1 MNSDSLVI
9 TALGEDRP
17 GLIAQLS
24 HAINEAGC
32 NIQDSRMSVLGG
44 EFAILMQV
52 SGKWNKLTKLES
64 SLHHLQE
71 TSGLTIIS
79 KRTTPRRLSGDKIP
93 YTIEVVSLDH
103 PGIVSRLAEYLSAKS
118 INVYDMV
125 STSQPAPHTGSPI
138 FTLNMTVEIPA
149 DLHIATLRDEFMEFC
164 ENLNLDAVIEPYK
177 P

>member
-52 SGKWNKLTKLES
+52 SGKWNNLAKLETN
-64 SLHHLQE
+64 LHHLQE
-71 TSGLTIIS
+71 SSGLTIIS
-79 KRTTPRRLSGDKIP
+79 KRTEGRAKGQSLIP
-93 YTIEVVSLDH
+93 YAVDVV
-103 PGIVSRLAEYLSAKS
+103 V
-118 INVYDMV
+118 
-125 STSQPAPHTGSPI
+125 
-138 FTLNMTVEIPA
+138 A
-149 DLHIATLRDEFMEFC
+149 DLSYQKLPDIYAKMFRVGKK
-164 ENLNLDAVIEPYK
+164 LN
-177 P
+177 